1 MVGLA
6 DIEAQMKL
14 IGVNFRH
21 WGRAEKKELCHIL
34 TENEKIVGAVNG
46 RYEGGFASLV
56 ATDQRL
62 LLIDKKP
69 WFLTVEDIRYDMIA
83 EIDYSSRV
91 FEGSVTVMTFNK
103 TLHFRTMN
111 KGHLRP
117 LTNYVQKRVMDLR
130 QHGYSYN
137 PEQPAIPNPAFTTA
151 ASGIEMPTNQPDYI
165 QPAPQAFE
173 AHGAVPQQPDDAPTS
188 VVQASPVLPEVQFD
202 TDRTFLPRL
211 RPMNP
216 YTRSSLMMRHRVSRF

>member
-1 MVGLA
+1 
-6 DIEAQMKL
+6 
-14 IGVNFRH
+14 
-21 WGRAEKKELCHIL
+21 
-34 TENEKIVGAVNG
+34 
-46 RYEGGFASLV
+46 
-56 ATDQRL
+56 
-62 LLIDKKP
+62 
-69 WFLTVEDIRYDMIA
+69 
-83 EIDYSSRV
+83 V

-165 QPAPQAFE
+165 QPAPQSFE

-188 VVQASPVLPEVQFD
+188 VVQASPVL
-202 TDRTFLPRL
+202 
-211 RPMNP
+211 
-216 YTRSSLMMRHRVSRF
+216 